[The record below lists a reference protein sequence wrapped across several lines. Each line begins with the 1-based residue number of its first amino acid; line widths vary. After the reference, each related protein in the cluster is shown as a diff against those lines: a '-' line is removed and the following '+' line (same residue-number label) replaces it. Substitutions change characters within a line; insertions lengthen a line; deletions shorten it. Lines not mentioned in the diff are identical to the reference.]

1 IYFGLVDAWTHSTK
15 QTLSSIVASQLAARP
30 PGAFGGIFT
39 GNHDVPGSFVAPG
52 GRLADVVCPL
62 PCFDKTPL
70 VTAAMLLFSLPGTPF
85 IYYGEELGLHGA
97 PSHANPQV
105 RWSRN
110 PMQWDAT
117 ATRGFTTGTPWT
129 FMSPDTANVVAQKGV
144 SGSLLET
151 YKGL

>member
-1 IYFGLVDAWTHSTK
+1 
-15 QTLSSIVASQLAARP
+15 
-30 PGAFGGIFT
+30 
-39 GNHDVPGSFVAPG
+39 
-52 GRLADVVCPL
+52 
-62 PCFDKTPL
+62 
-70 VTAAMLLFSLPGTPF
+70 MLLFSLPGTPF

-97 PSHANPQV
+97 PSHANPLV

-129 FMSPDTANVVAQKGV
+129 FMSPDTANVAAQKGV

-151 YKGL
+151 YKGLIAVRKSSPALSHGSYREVPTDRDDVFAFVREDPVERVLVVASFAHA